1 MKNIMDGKA
10 MALELSR
17 AWEALLEQTRLSSE
31 IEYRVRKMLNRM
43 TPLLEKTYLKTVKGQ
58 EMISQCAEKTRRIQ
72 HQLNSN
78 KEDIYFSLTDLEKT
92 YEDLLKRTYEF
103 RIIAG

>member
-1 MKNIMDGKA
+1 MMDGKA
-10 MALELSR
+10 MALELRR
-17 AWEALLEQTRLSSE
+17 AWEDLLEQTELSPE
-31 IEYRVRKMLNRM
+31 VAYRIRKMIDRM

-58 EMISQCAEKTRRIQ
+58 EMVLQCAEKTRRIQ

-78 KEDIYFSLTDLEKT
+78 KEDVYFSLTDLEKT

>member
-1 MKNIMDGKA
+1 MKNIMGGKA
-10 MALELSR
+10 MALELCRS
-17 AWEALLEQTRLSSE
+17 WEDLLKQAGFSPEVD
-31 IEYRVRKMLNRM
+31 YRIRKMIGRM

-58 EMISQCAEKTRRIQ
+58 EMLLQCAEKTRRIQ

-78 KEDIYFSLTDLEKT
+78 KEDVYFSLTDLEKT

>member
-10 MALELSR
+10 MALELCRS
-17 AWEALLEQTRLSSE
+17 WEDLLEQTGLSPE
-31 IEYRVRKMLNRM
+31 VDYRIRKMINRM
-43 TPLLEKTYLKTVKGQ
+43 TPLLNKMYLKTVKGQ
-58 EMISQCAEKTRRIQ
+58 EMVLQCAEKTRRIQ

-78 KEDIYFSLTDLEKT
+78 KEDVYFSLTDLEKT
-92 YEDLLKRTYEF
+92 YEDLLKRTYKF